1 MRTYKL
7 EVSQAINGA
16 LSACTSLIQVTAPPP
31 NKIHPALITCQANL
45 TTLEASSSECKK
57 SFAQGV
63 TNSPYH
69 LGKRALRHASL
80 SLMKLKRANLYAFS
94 SNFHRA
100 LSISKTFYLLF
111 LAFTTV
117 ILGAVLLAFARRR
130 SRDGEPLQ
138 SAARNDVLV
147 TRHNE
152 KGSETVAG
160 QGVRLIKHKP
170 EHNHYPDHLRRRI
183 QSLQLE
189 DENGPGDVAAWQ
201 TINSSSDTLVN
212 PLTGSNPSKVSI
224 TDRSANEKHE
234 GLKEL
239 ETTGDN
245 RTFFDPETGEF
256 IHLTPWRSPHKND
269 NESSDDHSGK
279 EATKRGTPRAL
290 ARMGTGL
297 GALAGGKDVDKVLAK
312 GITDAENKKIPQRA
326 GDSLAG
332 LVTNEPPSGWPQI
345 V

>member
-1 MRTYKL
+1 MCKSNT
-7 EVSQAINGA
+7 GH
-16 LSACTSLIQVTAPPP
+16 CPP
-31 NKIHPALITCQANL
+31 NRSCPALTTYQANL
-45 TTLEASSSECKK
+45 TTLEASSSECKN
-57 SFAQGV
+57 SIAQGV
-63 TNSPYH
+63 TDSPYH
-69 LGKRALRHASL
+69 LGKRALRYASL
-80 SLMKLKRANLYAFS
+80 SLVKLKRAKLYAFS

-100 LSISKTFYLLF
+100 LSISETLYLLF

-117 ILGAVLLAFARRR
+117 VLGAVLLAFARRR

-152 KGSETVAG
+152 KGTETVAG
-160 QGVRLIKHKP
+160 QGVRLIKHNP
-170 EHNHYPDHLRRRI
+170 DHNHYPGHLRRRI
-183 QSLQLE
+183 QSLQPE
-189 DENGPGDVAAWQ
+189 DENGPGEVAAWQ

-234 GLKEL
+234 GLIEL
-239 ETTGDN
+239 ETTGDDK
-245 RTFFDPETGEF
+245 TFFDPKTGEF
-256 IHLTPWRSPHKND
+256 IHLTPWRSPHKDD
-269 NESSDDHSGK
+269 NESNGNHSGK
-279 EATKRGTPRAL
+279 ATTKGETPRAL
-290 ARMGTGL
+290 ARMATGL
-297 GALAGGKDVDKVLAK
+297 GALAGGKDVDAVLARE
-312 GITDAENKKIPQRA
+312 ITDAENKKIPQRA